1 MTTILH
7 STPDNPIPGKPKLG
21 FFDGVGNRKIRYAVF
36 KANTPA
42 PRGTIVLLQ
51 GRNETIEKYFETIAD
66 LTAAGFWVATFD
78 WRGQGGSERL
88 LPQPGRGHVEH
99 FAEYERDLTIF
110 LEQIV
115 LPDTRL
121 PFSIVAHSMGALV
134 ALSLAPLLASRIER
148 MVLLAPFMGLM
159 GQAIGER
166 GIVAVATTMRWFGL
180 GNLPVRRDKE
190 RPAPFGNNPLTTDN
204 RRYTRNLALVDTH
217 PQLGIGSP
225 TGRWLSEAFRTIRR
239 VTRREH
245 LTRITVPTVILAPT
259 ADALVPYLAM
269 ETLASNFRA
278 GHLVPIDGA
287 RHELFQEADRYRAQA
302 LAAILAFLPE
312 AEAEEADRSP
322 RTMEDA

>member
-7 STPDNPIPGKPKLG
+7 STPDNPIPGKPQVG
-21 FFDGVGNRKIRYAVF
+21 FFDGAGGRKIRYAVF
-36 KANTPA
+36 KANA
-42 PRGTIVLLQ
+42 PVTRGTIVLLQ
-51 GRNETIEKYFETIAD
+51 GRNESIEKYFETIGD
-66 LTAAGFWVATFD
+66 LASAGFWVATFD

-88 LPQPGRGHVEH
+88 LPQPGHGHVEH
-99 FAEYERDLTIF
+99 FADYERDLTIF

-134 ALSLAPLLASRIER
+134 ALSLAPMLASRIDR
-148 MVLLAPFMGLM
+148 MVLLAPFLGLS

-166 GIVAVATTMRWFGL
+166 GIVAIATVMRWFGL

-190 RPAPFGNNPLTTDN
+190 RPTPFASNPLTTDS
-204 RRYTRNLALVDTH
+204 RRYQRNLALIDARPH
-217 PQLGIGSP
+217 LRIGPP
-225 TGRWLSEAFRTIRR
+225 TGRWLSESFRVIRR
-239 VTRREH
+239 AMRREH
-245 LTRITVPTVILAPT
+245 LTKIIVPTVILAPT

-269 ETLASNFRA
+269 EFLASNFRA
-278 GHLVPIDGA
+278 GHLIPIDGA
-287 RHELFQEADRYRAQA
+287 RHELLQEADRYRAQA

-312 AEAEEADRSP
+312 ADGEEADLSP